1 MQFDSNLT
9 EEEQDILLA
18 EIESIVKIKIDKKLC
33 FLQARYFPSKDS
45 QINDLVS
52 LPKNKGKKLV
62 GFLLTMKSIDFVE
75 TEDKMSIELQNGF
88 IIHSAY
94 KIFIHNEFGEEIP
107 AVSYMYFFDADKYR
121 MAKNNCELQHQ
132 TIQ

>member
-1 MQFDSNLT
+1 MEFDSNLT
-9 EEEQDILLA
+9 DQEQKELFS

-75 TEDKMSIELQNGF
+75 TEDRMSIELQNGF

-94 KIFIHNEFGEEIP
+94 KIFIHNEFEI
-107 AVSYMYFFDADKYR
+107 YFNFF
-121 MAKNNCELQHQ
+121 LL
-132 TIQ
+132 